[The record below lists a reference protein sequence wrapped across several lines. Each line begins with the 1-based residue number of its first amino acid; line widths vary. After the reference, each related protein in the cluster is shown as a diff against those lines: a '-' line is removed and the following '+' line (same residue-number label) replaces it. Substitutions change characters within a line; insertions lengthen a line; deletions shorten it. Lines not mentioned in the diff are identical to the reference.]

1 MKIMPPLKQAHRNAS
16 LRKVVKEFQTLSHQI
31 LRFANQGLLVPHFLE
46 EVSKLI
52 IRFSGSD
59 SVELWLKDRDYY
71 FRCRATRRSK
81 TSSVFE
87 ITPFAQNGKGEMI
100 PGPDDDPGLF
110 RLCRDIIRK
119 QADLNQ
125 SGFKKSGSGWKSS
138 IKKPSSL
145 HLKRDKEFCFHEVK
159 AKGVYPSLALIPLRV
174 DRQNIG
180 LLQLKSKRKMSFSTD
195 QIKLYENLAQ
205 ILGIA
210 LAHRNAQADLRERVK
225 ELTCLYGIARLAAQP
240 HQSIKKI
247 LQGIVKLLP
256 SAWLYPDITYAK
268 ILLDGHSYATRG
280 FQEGRYKQ
288 TADIMVSGER
298 RGAVEVVYMEERPE
312 LDEGPFLR
320 EERNLIDAVAREVG
334 IIIKRREAE
343 NDQLKLREQLI
354 RSEKMAALGQLSAGI
369 AHEIRTPL
377 TSIKIFIQSLE
388 KEIELDEYQ
397 KEDFRIIKKE
407 IDRINENVIRFLN
420 FARPE
425 DPLFQQLNIHELIK
439 ESLNLL
445 AAKMKTSS
453 VDLRISLLEVCPP
466 VEGDSKQLGQVFLNL
481 FLNAI
486 EAMPRGGVLTVRSI
500 LKTIPESHE
509 EILQISV
516 DDTGCGIPE
525 KDRPYLFD
533 PFFTTKDAGTGL
545 GLSIVY
551 SIVQK
556 HNGRIEVES
565 EMGKGSSFIVSLPIH
580 REDKWRES

>member
-1 MKIMPPLKQAHRNAS
+1 
-16 LRKVVKEFQTLSHQI
+16 
-31 LRFANQGLLVPHFLE
+31 VPHFLE

-52 IRFSGSD
+52 IHFFESD
-59 SVELWLKDRDYY
+59 SLELWLKDRDKYL
-71 FRCRATRRSK
+71 RCRANRRSK
-81 TSSVFE
+81 TSSIFKIV
-87 ITPFAQNGKGEMI
+87 PFAQNGKGEMI
-100 PGPDDDPGLF
+100 SDPNDDPGLF
-110 RLCRDIIRK
+110 RLCRDILRK
-119 QADLNQ
+119 QADLTQ
-125 SGFKKSGSGWKSS
+125 PGFKKGRSDRRTS

-145 HLKRDKEFCFHEVK
+145 HLKRDKEFCFHELK

-180 LLQLKSKRKMSFSTD
+180 LLQLKSKRRMSFSGD

>member
-1 MKIMPPLKQAHRNAS
+1 MKIMPPPKQVRRIAS
-16 LRKVVKEFQTLSHQI
+16 VRKVVKEFQTLSHQI
-31 LRFANQGLLVPHFLE
+31 LRFANQGLLVPHFLK

-59 SVELWLKDRDYY
+59 SVEIWLKDRDYY

-87 ITPFAQNGKGEMI
+87 IAPFAQNGNGEMI
-100 PGPDDDPGLF
+100 PDPNDDPGLF
-110 RLCRDIIRK
+110 RLCRDIIHK
-119 QADLNQ
+119 QADLTQ
-125 SGFKKSGSGWKSS
+125 PGFKKSGSDWRSS

-145 HLKRDKEFCFHEVK
+145 HLKRDKEFCFHELK

-180 LLQLKSKRKMSFSTD
+180 LLQLKSKHKMSFSGD

-205 ILGIA
+205 TLAIA
-210 LAHRNAQADLRERVK
+210 LAHRNAQVDLRERVK

-256 SAWLYPDITYAK
+256 PAWLYPEITFAG
-268 ILLDGHSYATRG
+268 ILLDGYSYSTRG
-280 FQEGRYKQ
+280 FQEGRHKQ

-298 RGAVEVVYMEERPE
+298 RGVIEVVYMEERPE

-343 NDQLKLREQLI
+343 DDQFKLREQLT

-388 KEIELDEYQ
+388 KEIELDENQ
-397 KEDFRIIKKE
+397 KEDFRIIQRE

-425 DPLFQQLNIHELIK
+425 EPFFQRLSIHELIK

-445 AAKMKTSS
+445 AAKMKASS
-453 VDLRISLLEVCPP
+453 VDLEISLLEVCPP
-466 VEGDSKQLGQVFLNL
+466 VEGDPKQLGQVFLNL

-486 EAMPRGGVLTVRSI
+486 EAMPGGGVLTVRSI

-509 EILQISV
+509 EFLQIFIE
-516 DDTGCGIPE
+516 DTGCGIPE

-556 HNGRIEVES
+556 HSGRIEVES
-565 EMGKGSSFIVSLPIH
+565 EMGKGSSFIVSLPVYK
-580 REDKWRES
+580 EGKWRES